1 MLGEL
6 VDKLTIVNLKI
17 WNLEDLKR
25 DSSDDAKVADACRKT
40 NILNTQ
46 RNLLMEDIDNL
57 MVRYL
62 DGEKPRVSH
71 QGSTKVYGKQ

>member
-6 VDKLTIVNLKI
+6 IDKLMVTNLKI
-17 WNLEDLKR
+17 WHLEDVKR
-25 DSSDDAKVADACRKT
+25 ESDDDSKVAAACRKT

-46 RNLLMEDIDNL
+46 RNLLMEEIDYL

-62 DGEKPRVSH
+62 DGEKPQVSH